1 MARRHIVG
9 GLDIGT
15 TKVVSVLAEVSPNGY
30 PIIKGLGE
38 CPTLGVRKGVVID
51 KASLSKSIAQA
62 VRLSQAMAGEITNA
76 FHVAFPVVNQL
87 AEDPEIVDG
96 QLAESI
102 AMAGVEILEIIPSVV
117 ASGEAILTD
126 THKKIGTVLMD
137 LGGAITGLA
146 VFDQGLPV
154 YTQALAVGSEHIT
167 SDLAVCLRTS
177 IGEGE
182 RIKRNLGLAEPEPGC
197 ILEIN
202 SVGGH
207 ETRKV
212 PASTARD
219 IIQSR
224 MQEIFELAQQEVSRH
239 YRLASL
245 TGGFM
250 LTGGG
255 ALLKGVLDL
264 AAAQMNCSKVAVGS
278 PGKVGV
284 PGEEWTSPVYAS
296 SIGLVLY
303 GAKRNFRRLGRLSV
317 WREVLDRFI

>member
-1 MARRHIVG
+1 M
-9 GLDIGT
+9 
-15 TKVVSVLAEVSPNGY
+15 
-30 PIIKGLGE
+30 
-38 CPTLGVRKGVVID
+38 
-51 KASLSKSIAQA
+51 
-62 VRLSQAMAGEITNA
+62 
-76 FHVAFPVVNQL
+76 
-87 AEDPEIVDG
+87 
-96 QLAESI
+96 
-102 AMAGVEILEIIPSVV
+102 
-117 ASGEAILTD
+117 
-126 THKKIGTVLMD
+126 
-137 LGGAITGLA
+137 
-146 VFDQGLPV
+146 
-154 YTQALAVGSEHIT
+154 
-167 SDLAVCLRTS
+167 
-177 IGEGE
+177 
-182 RIKRNLGLAEPEPGC
+182 
-197 ILEIN
+197 
-202 SVGGH
+202 
-207 ETRKV
+207 

-255 ALLKGVLDL
+255 ALLKGILDL